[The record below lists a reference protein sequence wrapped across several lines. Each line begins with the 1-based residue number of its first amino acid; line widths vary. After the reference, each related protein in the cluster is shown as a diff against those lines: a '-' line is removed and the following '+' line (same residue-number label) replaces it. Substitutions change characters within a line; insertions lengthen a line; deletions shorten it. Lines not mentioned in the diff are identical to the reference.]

1 MSEVQNWI
9 GTLVDP
15 DYDGPTSRDPDA
27 MDTHFSFKKVKTD
40 SYATPPE
47 PSFSAPAQPTPPP
60 PPMNP
65 PPPLPTAQ
73 PQAAFLPLFNQTATQ
88 RRLVVEYPAS
98 FSGPAHAGRW
108 TVKCV
113 GAYHSTLGAARIRN
127 RIEEWTLTNYCLLF
141 CCLG

>member
-47 PSFSAPAQPTPPP
+47 PSFSAPAQPPPPP

-127 RIEEWTLTNYCLLF
+127 RIEE
-141 CCLG
+141 